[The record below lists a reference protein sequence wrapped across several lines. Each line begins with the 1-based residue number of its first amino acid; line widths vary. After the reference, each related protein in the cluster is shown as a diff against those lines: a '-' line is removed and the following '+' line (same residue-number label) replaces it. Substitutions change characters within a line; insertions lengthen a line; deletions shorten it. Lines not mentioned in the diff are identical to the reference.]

1 MPGDTASAD
10 NEDCPLI
17 DNSMSKAAPPPVP
30 GRVKTAYALGAFG
43 PAMAGST
50 MIFFLM
56 IFLTNVA
63 GLPPAMAGSVL
74 FIAKIWDAINDPLI
88 GSFSDRT
95 KTPIGRRLP
104 WIAAATLP
112 FAILFILQW
121 WVPPFQGD
129 YSNGLLFVYYI
140 LVAIVFSAIY
150 TALTLPHQSL
160 TAELSKDYDERTRI
174 ASFRQFAELGGSVGG
189 LILALIVFKILAE
202 KSQSIQFLG
211 LGVSISFII
220 LITMPVCLAGIW
232 KAAKR
237 SDQSANFKPSK
248 TPWSDFLTALKIR
261 PFRQVCGIFLF
272 SWLALQF
279 TATILPYYVTNWLH
293 LPYEDFNKLA
303 LTVQGTGLLLIP
315 VWGWLAV
322 RLGKHAVYYL
332 GMAVWIVAQA
342 ALFLLPATGTT
353 GIYWLAFLAGFGV
366 SVCYLI
372 PFAMLPDVIE
382 LDELESGQRREG
394 IFYGLLVF
402 LQKGALALGTF
413 LVGIVLQSAGYVSSK
428 AGEIPPEQPESALFA
443 IRIAIGPLPAI
454 ALILGIWLT
463 TRYPITKQRHAEIRK
478 ALAQRH
484 RTP

>member
-1 MPGDTASAD
+1 MSMTAPT
-10 NEDCPLI
+10 PLS
-17 DNSMSKAAPPPVP
+17 NS
-30 GRVKTAYALGAFG
+30 VKTAYALGAFG

-63 GLPPAMAGSVL
+63 GLPPALAGSIL

-95 KTPIGRRLP
+95 KTRMGRRLP
-104 WIAAATLP
+104 WIAGATLP
-112 FAILFILQW
+112 FAIFFILQW
-121 WVPPFQGD
+121 WVPPFQGANSPW
-129 YSNGLLFVYYI
+129 YLFSYYI
-140 LVAIVFSAIY
+140 FIAIIFSTIY

-174 ASFRQFAELGGSVGG
+174 AGFRQFAELGGSVGG

-202 KSQSIQFLG
+202 KSQNAQFLG
-211 LGVSISFII
+211 LGVSISLIV
-220 LITMPVCLAGIW
+220 LITMPICVLGIL
-232 KAAKR
+232 KAAKSSDR
-237 SDQSANFKPSK
+237 SATFTASK
-248 TPWSDFLTALKIR
+248 TPYRDIVTALKIR
-261 PFRQVCGIFLF
+261 PFRQVCGIFLY

-315 VWGWLAV
+315 AWSWLAV

-332 GMAVWIVAQA
+332 GMSFWLVAQA
-342 ALFLLPATGTT
+342 ALFLLPATGST
-353 GIYWLAFLAGFGV
+353 GIYGLAFLAGFGV

-382 LDELESGQRREG
+382 LDELETGQRREG

-402 LQKGALALGTF
+402 LQKTALALGTF
-413 LVGIVLQSAGYVSSK
+413 LVGIVLQFAGYISSTAEK
-428 AGEIPPEQPESALFA
+428 AVPEQPESALLA
-443 IRIAIGPLPAI
+443 IRIAIGPLPAF

-463 TRYPITKQRHAEIRK
+463 SRYPITKQRHAEIRK
-478 ALAQRH
+478 ALAE
-484 RTP
+484 RTQQGRESASTF